1 MSSQHFDYLVL
12 GLGGAGSAALYHLAR
27 RGHHVAGLD
36 RFPIAHD
43 RGSSHGH
50 TRLIRQSYFE
60 HPSYVPL
67 VQRAFELWEQLS
79 EEHGRDVYYE
89 TGIIEAGPADGELVP
104 GVLASAEKHNLPIEC
119 LSTSEASQRWPQFSF
134 APDHQVVFEQRA
146 GFLLVEQCVSAHVEL
161 AQWAG
166 AETYCDQTIKS
177 IQSED
182 DVVRVITNQGEF
194 TARKVIVTL
203 GAWARDLLPDVS
215 SYLTVLRKS
224 LHWFEADD
232 SLYSRKSGCPSF
244 LFETGTGYFYGFPA
258 SDWRGLKVAQHTGG
272 EPVKDPLE
280 VNRNLDLAE
289 RSEVQQFLA
298 RHLPGVS
305 EVPTDH
311 AVCMYTMTPDSH
323 FVIDQC
329 QHDSRIVYAAG
340 LSGHGFK
347 FTAALGEVLAD
358 MATGCDCRFD
368 LSRFRGSRLNR
379 G

>member
-89 TGIIEAGPADGELVP
+89 TGIIEAGPVDGELIP
-104 GVLASAEKHNLPIEC
+104 GVLASATEHNLPVER
-119 LSTSEASQRWPQFSF
+119 LSASAASQRWPQFSF
-134 APDHQVVFEQRA
+134 AQDHEVVFEQRA
-146 GFLLVEQCVSAHVEL
+146 GFLLVEQCVSAHIEL

-166 AETYCDQTIKS
+166 AETFCDQTIKS

-182 DVVRVITNQGEF
+182 DVVRVYTNQGEF
-194 TARKVIVTL
+194 TANKVIVTL
-203 GAWARDLLPDVS
+203 GAWAGELLPEVS
-215 SYLTVLRKS
+215 SYLTVLRKP
-224 LHWFEADD
+224 LHWFEAED

-244 LFETGTGYFYGFPA
+244 LFETREGQFYGFPA
-258 SDWRGLKVAQHTGG
+258 SDWRGLKVARHSGG
-272 EPVKDPLE
+272 EVVNDPLE
-280 VNRNLDLAE
+280 VNRDLELTE
-289 RSEVQQFLA
+289 RKEVQQFLVN
-298 RHLPGVS
+298 HLPHVS
-305 EVPTDH
+305 DRPTDH
-311 AVCMYTMTPDSH
+311 TVCMYTMTPDSH
-323 FVIDQC
+323 FILDQC
-329 QHDSRIVYAAG
+329 QNDARIVYAAG

-358 MATGCDCRFD
+358 MATGGDCRFD
-368 LSRFRGSRLNR
+368 LSLFRRLR
-379 G
+379 LTRD

>member
-244 LFETGTGYFYGFPA
+244 LFETGAGYFYGFPA
-258 SDWRGLKVAQHTGG
+258 SDWRGLKVAQHTSG

-358 MATGCDCRFD
+358 MAIGCDCRFD